1 MLYYRDTGCLL
12 VERRDGREIRK
23 RRWLRQLQA
32 QTLVNLKRV
41 LSEKSRRLLDIRHDI
56 QVLGVHSN

>member
-12 VERRDGREIRK
+12 VERRGGREIRK

-32 QTLVNLKRV
+32 QTLVKRV
-41 LSEKSRRLLDIRHDI
+41 LSEKSRRLLDIRHGI
-56 QVLGVHSN
+56 QVLGVHSK

>member
-32 QTLVNLKRV
+32 QNLVKRV
-41 LSEKSRRLLDIRHDI
+41 LSEKSRRLLDIRHGF
-56 QVLGVHSN
+56 QVLGVHSK

>member
-32 QTLVNLKRV
+32 QTLVKRV
-41 LSEKSRRLLDIRHDI
+41 LSEKSRRLLDIRHGI
-56 QVLGVHSN
+56 QVLGVHSK